1 MNFFDENG
9 VTKKQKNID
18 IFNVFSTFLYVS
30 LHMLFYL
37 TTMFTILETI
47 TMVLAIIAFF
57 IFNDSSSK
65 LLAVIIGIASLI
77 KAIYNFKTVN
87 KVSK

>member
-1 MNFFDENG
+1 MSTYN
-9 VTKKQKNID
+9 KKNEKI
-18 IFNVFSTFLYVS
+18 VFA
-30 LHMLFYL
+30 
-37 TTMFTILETI
+37 ILETI

-57 IFNDSSSK
+57 IFNDSTSK

-87 KVSK
+87 K